1 MLTVNIQFFGGRG
14 SGGGKHSG
22 GGGGLPK
29 EIGVEDSQAWSE
41 DPDLY
46 QRLAD
51 PARREAA
58 LEDLEDSGYTFE
70 EAKEEFLSVAND
82 IRNRAE
88 SQTVK
93 ESTLYRGERFN
104 SLSAAQAKYRVGAEV
119 STTQLTSYSTDKGLA
134 KSYASMYNGKTSV
147 VITNTATTGKFVGV
161 RTRHYGESAG
171 KGQEIIVPKGLT
183 STVKS
188 TRYDKK
194 TNTLYVTMENSAKPK
209 RRGR

>member
-1 MLTVNIQFFGGRG
+1 MGGRG
-14 SGGGKHSG
+14 SGGGKRSG

-41 DPDLY
+41 DPSLY

-51 PARREAA
+51 PARREATMEE
-58 LEDLEDSGYTFE
+58 LEDNFGFTFE
-70 EAKEEFLSVAND
+70 EIKEHLSLAKSISNK
-82 IRNRAE
+82 AE

-93 ESTLYRGERFN
+93 EATLYRGERFN
-104 SLSAAQAKYRVGAEV
+104 SLSAARAKYKVGAEV

-134 KSYASMYNGKTSV
+134 KSYASMYGDSTSV

-161 RTRHYGESAG
+161 RTRHYGDAAG
-171 KGQEIIVPKGLT
+171 KGPEIIVPKGLT

-209 RRGR
+209 RRK

>member
-1 MLTVNIQFFGGRG
+1 MGGRG
-14 SGGGKHSG
+14 SGGGKRSG

-29 EIGVEDSQAWSE
+29 EIGIEDSQAWSE
-41 DPDLY
+41 DPSLY

-58 LEDLEDSGYTFE
+58 LEELEEDFGYTFE
-70 EAKEEFLSVAND
+70 EAKEYLSLAKD
-82 IRNRAE
+82 IHNKAE

-93 ESTLYRGERFN
+93 EATLYRGERFN
-104 SLSAAQAKYRVGAEV
+104 SLSAAQAKYKVGAEV
-119 STTQLTSYSTDKGLA
+119 STTQLTSYATNKETA
-134 KSYASMYNGKTSV
+134 KQYASLYGATSV

-161 RTRHYGESAG
+161 RTRHYGEAAG

-209 RRGR
+209 RRK